1 MSSEQKITKEHLAR
15 KAIVYLRQ
23 SSEKQVRN
31 NLESQRLQ
39 YAMADRAREL
49 GFRVVEVI
57 DVDLGSSAA
66 MAAAKREGF
75 QKLLGAVAM
84 GEVGIVLA
92 RELSRLL
99 RTDRDLCQLVELCHA
114 FDTLIGDEQAV
125 YDPSHMNDQLVLG
138 IKATMSVAEL
148 KVIHMRLALGKEN
161 TARRGELY
169 PRLPAGYV
177 WDLDHKIVKDPNRRV
192 QDGIDLVFKKFRETW
207 SSRQT
212 HKWFQGNG
220 VELAVT
226 KASGGSIRVEF
237 QIPRPGQISAILH
250 NPIYAGAYVWGR
262 RRTEVRWEEGA
273 LKRRQG
279 PASTIEEAKVFLK
292 DHHEGYIDWSTYEE
306 NQLLIK
312 RNDFRGP
319 PDETA
324 GVARSGKGLLAGLMR
339 CGHCGRKFYVRYWG
353 KSGTS
358 ARYLCSGTAVV
369 ECGRYCIGFGGATID
384 RRVEAEV
391 GRALTPH
398 GVRASLA
405 AIADL
410 TSAEEE
416 RKKIIQRHL
425 QQLEYEAGRAF
436 EQFNAVDPK
445 NRLVADELERRW
457 NAKLAD
463 LDACRESLLQL
474 DAERP
479 AITEEEKAKL
489 THLGEHFIEAWS
501 DPRCSVELKKQIIR
515 TLIEEIVVNEEPVG
529 TLAVTIRWSGGTHT
543 AFEMQK
549 PSPSTMHRT
558 SEDDL
563 EVIRKMA
570 ARYGDADIARVL
582 SKLGRTTGKG
592 HPWTQFSVKSAR
604 KTYHIEGRAKS
615 LEDDQVLTQHGAA
628 RYTNT
633 SDTTI
638 KKLVDAGVVP
648 MNRCVPYAPWEIQR
662 SDLETPR
669 MRRILETLRQTGR
682 LQLGDPLS
690 EQGALFPLDD
700 PETKER

>member
-1 MSSEQKITKEHLAR
+1 MSIDQRITQEHLVR

-23 SSEKQVRN
+23 SSENQVRN

-39 YAMADRAREL
+39 YAMADRGREL

-57 DVDLGSSAA
+57 DTDLGSSAA
-66 MAAAKREGF
+66 TAATQREGF
-75 QKLLGAVAM
+75 QKLLGAIAL
-84 GEVGIVLA
+84 GEIGIVLA

-99 RTDRDLCQLVELCHA
+99 RTDRDFCQLVELCQA
-114 FDTLIGDEQAV
+114 FGTLIGDEQAI
-125 YDPSHMNDQLVLG
+125 YDPSRMDDQLVLG

-161 TARRGELY
+161 KARRGELY

-177 WDLDHKIVKDPNRRV
+177 WDLDQKIVKDPNLRV
-192 QDGIDLVFKKFRETW
+192 QEGIALVFSKFRETW

-212 HKWFQGNG
+212 YKWFRDNA

-226 KASGGSIRVEF
+226 KASDGAVRLLF
-237 QIPRPGQISAILH
+237 QIPKPSQISGILH

-262 RRTEVRWEEGA
+262 RSTEVRWEEGR

-279 PASTIEEAKVFLK
+279 APCKPKEAKVFLR

-306 NQLLIK
+306 NQLMIK

-339 CGHCGRKFYVRYWG
+339 CGRCGRKFYVRYWG

-358 ARYLCSGTAVV
+358 ARYLCSGTASV
-369 ECGRYCIGFGGATID
+369 EAGKYCIGFGGATID
-384 RRVEAEV
+384 RRVAAEV

-405 AIADL
+405 AIEDL
-410 TSAEEE
+410 TSVEGE
-416 RKKIIQRHL
+416 KKKLIERHL
-425 QQLEYEAGRAF
+425 QQMEYEAGRAF
-436 EQFNAVDPK
+436 DQFDAVDPK
-445 NRLVADELERRW
+445 NRLVADQLERRW
-457 NAKLAD
+457 NAKLANVEE
-463 LDACRESLLQL
+463 CKESLRQL
-474 DAERP
+474 EAEP
-479 AITEEEKAKL
+479 TVLTIEEREEL

-501 DPRCSVELKKQIIR
+501 DPECSIQLKKQIIR
-515 TLIEEIVVNEEPVG
+515 TVIEEIIVNEEPAG

-543 AFEMQK
+543 AFEMAK
-549 PSPSTMHRT
+549 PSPKTMHRT
-558 SEDDL
+558 KEDDL
-563 EVIRKMA
+563 DVIRKMA
-570 ARYGDADIARVL
+570 PRYGDMDIARVL

-592 HPWTQFSVKSAR
+592 HPWSLTSVKSAR
-604 KTYHIEGRAKS
+604 RTYHIEGRAKT
-615 LEDDQVLTQHGAA
+615 LKDDQVLTHNGAA
-628 RYTNT
+628 RFTGT

-638 KKLVDAGVVP
+638 KKLVDAGILP
-648 MNRCVPYAPWEIQR
+648 MKRCVPYAPWEIQR
-662 SDLETPR
+662 SDLESPR
-669 MRRILETLRQTGR
+669 VRRILETLRQTGR
-682 LQLGDPLS
+682 LQLGDPLN
-690 EQGALFPLDD
+690 EQADLFPLDE
-700 PETKER
+700 PETKE